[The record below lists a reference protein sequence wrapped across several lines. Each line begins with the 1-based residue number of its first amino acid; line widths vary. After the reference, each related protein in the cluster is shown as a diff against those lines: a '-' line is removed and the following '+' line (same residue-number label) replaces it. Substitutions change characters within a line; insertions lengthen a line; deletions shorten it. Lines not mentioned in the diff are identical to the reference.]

1 MVVQALDELAPV
13 TSDHSYNPHIYCVN
27 LHPLVR
33 DDTKQLPRKYLQ
45 NYLESLSEVALE
57 SEHYLIGIRQ
67 GCHRELEVQ
76 RFSYLKEVMSL
87 VLPLCQDFS

>member
-33 DDTKQLPRKYLQ
+33 DDTKQLPRKYPQ
-45 NYLESLSEVALE
+45 NYLESLSEGVLV
-57 SEHYLIGIRQ
+57 SEHYLIGIRR
-67 GCHRELEVQ
+67 GCHRGLKVQ
-76 RFSYLKEVMSL
+76 MFSYLKEVMSL
-87 VLPLCQDFS
+87 VLPPCQDSS